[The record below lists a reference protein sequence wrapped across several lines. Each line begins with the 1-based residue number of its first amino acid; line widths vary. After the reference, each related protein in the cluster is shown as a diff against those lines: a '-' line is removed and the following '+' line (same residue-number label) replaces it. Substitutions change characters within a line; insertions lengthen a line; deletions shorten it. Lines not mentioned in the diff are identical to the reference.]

1 MRCDVKRQLTALH
14 VATYFDREELV
25 AMLLQA
31 GADVTATDVVRI
43 ILYYHII
50 ISSSIIP
57 P

>member
-1 MRCDVKRQLTALH
+1 MRCDDKWRLTALH
-14 VATYFDREELV
+14 RAADLDREELV